1 MFSRRFAPYFFL
13 APFLLTFGIFSVW
26 PLFQSILLAMQRTFG
41 PEHTEFVFLDN
52 FLFLLQ
58 DPLFWKATRNTTVF
72 ALGSL
77 IIQLPLALGLAILLN
92 QSWVK
97 GRSILRL
104 IFFSPSLLGMVFV
117 AILFRLIFEKRTGLL
132 NVSMQNLFGFGLE
145 FPWLQEYVMPA
156 MIIAALW
163 MFTGHNMIYFLAA
176 LQTVDKDLVDASRI
190 DGANPWQQFLNV
202 TIPAIRPVA
211 GFIVLLSMI
220 GSFQLFE
227 LPYLL
232 FNQTGGP
239 NNQGLTIVMYLY
251 QQGFQVGDLG
261 YASAVG
267 WILAMLLVSITLV
280 QRRLSRD
287 ESY

>member
-1 MFSRRFAPYFFL
+1 MRSRRFAPYFFL

-41 PEHTEFVFLDN
+41 PEHTEFVFLEN
-52 FLFLLQ
+52 FIFLLQ
-58 DPLFWKATRNTTVF
+58 DPLFWKATRNTTIF
-72 ALGSL
+72 TLGSL
-77 IIQLPLALGLAILLN
+77 LIQLPLALGLAILLN
-92 QSWVK
+92 QPWIK
-97 GRSILRL
+97 GRSVLRL

-267 WILAMLLVSITLV
+267 WILAMFLVSITLI